1 MRIEG
6 IIKKKIGRL
15 QGTGKN
21 GMPYD
26 FQQVLV
32 EADETYTK
40 RDGTVNCI
48 KHEFIISC
56 TVKNGLFGFEEGQK
70 MYFEVYFSAN
80 QYGTDYFQRCNS
92 RFYYALNN

>member
-6 IIKKKIGRL
+6 IIKKKIGRF
-15 QGTGKN
+15 QGTCKN

-32 EADETYTK
+32 EAEESFVK
-40 RDGTVNCI
+40 RDGTTSSF
-48 KHEFIISC
+48 KHDFIISC
-56 TVKNGLFGFEEGQK
+56 TVKNGQFGFEEGQK
-70 MYFEVYFSAN
+70 MCFEVYFNVN
-80 QYGTDYFQRCNS
+80 QYGTDYFQRCSS